1 MKVIV
6 KDIVGYEGLYII
18 DNLGNVVSLPKF
30 QGRRIHNKYKI
41 LKPKLNARTGYLEIY
56 LSKDG
61 KGKTFLLHR
70 LLAKHFIPN
79 TENLENINHINGIKT
94 DNRLEN
100 LEWCTKQQNTKH
112 AFENNLGNFKIE
124 AMNRLEKFNF
134 YNSYCKVILEKDG
147 KKFEFNSTKKAAEVL
162 GLKAENIASA
172 IKKGQRT
179 NGYIAIG
186 FKRKDML
193 TGKPKP

>member
-18 DNLGNVVSLPKF
+18 DNLGNVVSLPKH
-30 QGRRIHNKYKI
+30 QGRRIHNKYRI
-41 LKPKLNARTGYLEIY
+41 LKPKLNRAGYLEIC
-56 LSKDG
+56 LSKDR
-61 KGKTFLLHR
+61 KEKTFLLHR

-79 TENLENINHINGIKT
+79 PENLENVNHINGIKT

-100 LEWCTKQQNTKH
+100 LEWCSKQQNTKH
-112 AFENNLGNFKIE
+112 AFDNNLGNFKADALE
-124 AMNRLEKFNF
+124 RLEKINF
-134 YNSYCKVILEKDG
+134 YNSYCKAILEKDG
-147 KKFEFNSTKKAAEVL
+147 EKFEFNSTKEASEKMGIKAD
-162 GLKAENIASA
+162 NISRA
-172 IKKGQRT
+172 IRKKQKT
-179 NGYIAIG
+179 HGYVVVG

>member
-1 MKVIV
+1 MEIIV
-6 KDIVGYEGLYII
+6 KDVIGYEGLYII

-30 QGRRIHNKYKI
+30 QGRRVHNKYKI
-41 LKPKLNARTGYLEIY
+41 LKSRLNTKTGYLEVC
-56 LSKDG
+56 LNKNG
-61 KGKTFLLHR
+61 KGKYFLLHR
-70 LLAKHFIPN
+70 LIAIHFIPN
-79 TENLENINHINGIKT
+79 PKNLENVNHINGVKT

-112 AFENNLGNFKIE
+112 AFDNNLGNFKID

-147 KKFEFNSTKKAAEVL
+147 QKFEFGSIKEACEKLNLTNDNVSR
-162 GLKAENIASA
+162 A
-172 IKKGQRT
+172 IRKNQKVKGYT
-179 NGYIAIG
+179 AVG

>member
-6 KDIVGYEGLYII
+6 KDVIGYEGLYII
-18 DNLGNVVSLPKF
+18 DNLGNVVSLPKY

-41 LKPKLNARTGYLEIY
+41 LKPKLSIKTGYLEVY

-61 KGKTFLLHR
+61 KGKSFLLHR
-70 LLAKHFIPN
+70 LLAIHFI
-79 TENLENINHINGIKT
+79 ENPKNLKSVNHINGIKT

-112 AFENNLGNFKIE
+112 AFDNNLGNFKNDAMGRIE
-124 AMNRLEKFNF
+124 KINF
-134 YNSYCKVILEKDG
+134 YSSYCKVILEKDG
-147 KKFEFNSTKKAAEVL
+147 QKFEFNSTKEAGEAL
-162 GLKAENIASA
+162 GLKPENIASA
-172 IKKGQRT
+172 IKKKGRT
-179 NGYIAIG
+179 GGYIAVG